1 MTVLSV
7 LKRHKASLSAILI
20 LLVFFA
26 ILASCSWIPGAI
38 IPGGSAPIGPLVTA
52 DPNATSTATPFI
64 PLLPTSTATALPTS
78 TPTPLPSPTSEN
90 PWGDFP
96 GPVEPSAIEI
106 PRPMPR
112 IDFPEDVV
120 NIIILGSDYRP
131 DRTGSRSDTIIVLS
145 LDPGAG
151 TATMISI
158 PRDFYVYLPGW
169 RVDRINTADPRG
181 GPEMVKNTILY
192 NLGIE
197 IDYWVRVY
205 FSGFVNAVDLLGGIY
220 VYVGS
225 YVEDQCG
232 STIYKYSPGLYAMDG
247 YTALCYVRMRKM
259 TSDFDRL
266 RRQQEVVKAL
276 FNRVLNLD
284 GLSRVPQLYDQFDSL
299 AQTDMKLDDILPLV
313 PLAATIASDSSRIQ
327 TYSINYDMV
336 TMWRVPYSG
345 ASVLL
350 PKWDAVKDMLQE
362 AFGP

>member
-1 MTVLSV
+1 
-7 LKRHKASLSAILI
+7 
-20 LLVFFA
+20 
-26 ILASCSWIPGAI
+26 
-38 IPGGSAPIGPLVTA
+38 
-52 DPNATSTATPFI
+52 
-64 PLLPTSTATALPTS
+64 
-78 TPTPLPSPTSEN
+78 
-90 PWGDFP
+90 
-96 GPVEPSAIEI
+96 
-106 PRPMPR
+106 MPR
-112 IDFPEDVV
+112 IDFPEDAV
-120 NIIILGSDYRP
+120 NIIILGSDFRP

-151 TATMISI
+151 SATMISI
-158 PRDFYVYLPGW
+158 PRDLYVYLPGW

-205 FSGFVNAVDLLGGIY
+205 FSGFVTAVDLLGGIY

-225 YVEDQCG
+225 YLEDQCG
-232 STIYKYSPGLYAMDG
+232 STIYTYTPGLYQMDG

-259 TSDFDRL
+259 SSDFDRL
-266 RRQQEVVKAL
+266 RRQQEVFKAL

-299 AQTDMKLDDILPLV
+299 AQTDMRLDDILPLV
-313 PLAATIASDSSRIQ
+313 PLAASLASDSSRIHA
-327 TYSINYDMV
+327 YSIGFDMV

-350 PKWDAVKDMLQE
+350 PNWDAVKDMLQE